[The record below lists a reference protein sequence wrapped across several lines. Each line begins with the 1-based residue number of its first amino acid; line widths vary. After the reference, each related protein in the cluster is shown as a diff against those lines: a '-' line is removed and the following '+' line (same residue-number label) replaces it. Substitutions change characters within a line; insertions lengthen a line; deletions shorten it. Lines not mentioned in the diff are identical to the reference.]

1 MASTSRASKHRCVAH
16 LDLDAFYC
24 QVERALLPRGRHG
37 DDAPLVVVQ
46 YNPFE
51 RGGVREMRAS
61 DDRELRD
68 GFENHSLIAV
78 SYEARSRGVKRN
90 MRGGEAKALAPTAVV
105 VQVPTRRSKADLT
118 T

>member
-78 SYEARSRGVKRN
+78 SYEAVCWKASR
-90 MRGGEAKALAPTAVV
+90 ASW
-105 VQVPTRRSKADLT
+105 RRSSEGTLPPDCAMAVSRRSY
-118 T
+118 

>member
-1 MASTSRASKHRCVAH
+1 MASTSRASKHRVVAH

-24 QVERALLPRGRHG
+24 QVERALLPRGRHA

-78 SYEARSRGVKRN
+78 SYEARARGVKRN
-90 MRGGEAKALAPTAVV
+90 MRGGG
-105 VQVPTRRSKADLT
+105 RRRWRRRRLWCRCRRGGVRLI
-118 T
+118 